1 MVSVVPRGRAAVLVM
16 LVLAGFT
23 LASAATPAWAHLK
36 TAPEIIRGASD
47 VGPLPLGEAAPTDQR
62 SSLPGSA
69 LVAAPAAPGLAWP
82 AVVGALGIAML
93 AWRRTRRVVAL
104 TLVLFLTLF
113 AFEDGLHAVH
123 HGLDKSRMTGCP
135 LAAAAAHLSATA
147 VDRVVS
153 ADMILPVV
161 APAPESAQPDAGNR
175 RLCPDQGRAPPP
187 AIV

>member
-1 MVSVVPRGRAAVLVM
+1 M

-23 LASAATPAWAHLK
+23 LASAVTPAWAHLK
-36 TAPEIIRGASD
+36 TTPEVARVAPDVALLSLVETAPADRQSPLSGA
-47 VGPLPLGEAAPTDQR
+47 
-62 SSLPGSA
+62 A
-69 LVAAPAAPGLAWP
+69 LVATPTAPGLAWP
-82 AVVGALGIAML
+82 ALVGALAMAML

-123 HGLDKSRMTGCP
+123 HGLDNSRMTGCP

-153 ADMILPVV
+153 TDMILPVV
-161 APAPESAQPDAGNR
+161 APAPESAQPDAGIR
-175 RLCPDQGRAPPP
+175 RVCPDQGRAPPP
-187 AIV
+187 ATV